1 VLADFEQQVS
11 SYQQELFGHCYRMLG
26 SLHDAEDV
34 VQDTLL
40 RAWRSRQSFDA
51 DRGSLRSWLHGIAT
65 NACLDAL
72 RGRRARPLPSGVGSR
87 FDDPDAALV
96 DSGEVPWLV
105 PVPVDPATRA
115 VERGRLRL
123 ALVAALQLLPARQ
136 RAVLLLREVLQLPA
150 SEVASILDTSVAGV
164 NSALQRARAAL
175 QRSRVDLHAPADP
188 PRQQRVVVERYLAAF
203 ENADV
208 RGIVAL
214 LAEDVV
220 LEMPPMWN
228 WYAGPDAYAGFMRR
242 VYRMRGAGWHG
253 VALWANGEAGFAAYL
268 DGRLHS
274 IQVLT
279 TEAGRVV
286 RTSVFA
292 DPSVFAPFRLPA
304 MLPRSST
311 TRHRGHGEDLR
322 DDR

>member
-1 VLADFEQQVS
+1 
-11 SYQQELFGHCYRMLG
+11 M
-26 SLHDAEDV
+26 
-34 VQDTLL
+34 
-40 RAWRSRQSFDA
+40 
-51 DRGSLRSWLHGIAT
+51 
-65 NACLDAL
+65 
-72 RGRRARPLPSGVGSR
+72 GSR
-87 FDDPDAALV
+87 FDDPDVALV

-136 RAVLLLREVLQLPA
+136 RAVLLLREVLELPA

-188 PRQQRVVVERYLAAF
+188 PQHQRAVVERYLAAF

-242 VYRMRGAGWHG
+242 VYRMRGADWHG
-253 VALWANGEAGFAAYL
+253 VALWANGEAGFAAYV

-311 TRHRGHGEDLR
+311 ARHRGHGADLR